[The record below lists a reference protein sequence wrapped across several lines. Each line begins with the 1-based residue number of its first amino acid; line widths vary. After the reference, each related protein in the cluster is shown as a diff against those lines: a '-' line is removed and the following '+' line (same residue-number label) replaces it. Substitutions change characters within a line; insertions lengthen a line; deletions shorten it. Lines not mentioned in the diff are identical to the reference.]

1 MADINKLS
9 KVLFA
14 FSNLQIINALIP
26 TKLTGIGLR
35 ERVIYFVFLESAAFC
50 SLSENMSEVEV
61 QKFVMKELFNSN
73 GICNSIYGIN
83 ITLNDKLVAYRLLA
97 NKDPSAIKI
106 SRASDMALL
115 MFARGDGDSSK
126 NSLAQLIT
134 DKTIFP
140 SISSNSIKT
149 NHKDNLIQ
157 GGQPDDHPIY
167 SIDFEQRIAPGT
179 AMQIAHYLPGLS
191 YGMGAIALIQGAD
204 SLKGWIIGLVI
215 GTWCSR
221 RAISMALQGRA
232 TGDRDDSSVSFAIAV
247 HWICL
252 LGLLACSIVVF
263 AR

>member
-1 MADINKLS
+1 
-9 KVLFA
+9 
-14 FSNLQIINALIP
+14 
-26 TKLTGIGLR
+26 
-35 ERVIYFVFLESAAFC
+35 
-50 SLSENMSEVEV
+50 
-61 QKFVMKELFNSN
+61 
-73 GICNSIYGIN
+73 
-83 ITLNDKLVAYRLLA
+83 
-97 NKDPSAIKI
+97 
-106 SRASDMALL
+106 MALL